1 VDYDISLLEKIKL
14 PNFKVRAIKFEY
26 LTMMSNPLIAE
37 GESVSSLIKPSNIF
51 LSC

>member
-1 VDYDISLLEKIKL
+1 VDYDISPLEKIKL

-26 LTMMSNPLIAE
+26 LTIMSNPLVTE
-37 GESVSSLIKPSNIF
+37 RESVSSLIKPSKIF